1 MAHSSA
7 GPSRLQVASGFSWDV
22 GLSSLKPASAAQES
36 ESSDEEEQDK
46 SSKVKQIIIQS
57 LIFDACVF
65 RFT

>member
-22 GLSSLKPASAAQES
+22 GLSSLKPASAVQES

-46 SSKVKQIIIQS
+46 SNKVKQIVTLFEPHSIV
-57 LIFDACVF
+57 FDS
-65 RFT
+65 